1 MFERIDTWIGKTLFV
16 PLIIRICQHLGC
28 TQYRV
33 NRVCWFIAALV
44 GFYFAHSVAMKVF
57 SGVFAILCCLT
68 AGSANAH
75 YPTVSWRWFRLSV
88 LALLAVDVFV
98 RRDWGIAYDT
108 LVLFAEY
115 ASTIRT
121 IPPLE
126 AGRKQRAY
134 KPAMAKR

>member
-1 MFERIDTWIGKTLFV
+1 MFERVDTWVGKTLFV

-98 RRDWGIAYDT
+98 RGWSQG
-108 LVLFAEY
+108 
-115 ASTIRT
+115 ASLQARHGEEVE
-121 IPPLE
+121 P
-126 AGRKQRAY
+126 
-134 KPAMAKR
+134 